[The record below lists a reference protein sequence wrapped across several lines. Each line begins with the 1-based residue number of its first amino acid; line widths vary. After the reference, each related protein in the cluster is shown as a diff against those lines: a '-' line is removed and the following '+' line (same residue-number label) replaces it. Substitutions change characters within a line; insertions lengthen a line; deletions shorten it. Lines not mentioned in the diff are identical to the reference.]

1 MESGVL
7 TGLKAMGIS
16 RPGQAQAGR
25 SARGGMHPDLALELG
40 DEFEDD
46 EF

>member
-16 RPGQAQAGR
+16 GRGQAQAPR
-25 SARGGMHPDLALELG
+25 PPGGLHPDLALELG